1 MSSSILK
8 YKCIAISTISLLALT
23 MVLAI
28 LSTAPTVNATYV
40 SLNKQHTPD
49 RDFNQSETIRF
60 TITLNVLDVPGGSP
74 IAIRHLNITDIIPGG
89 LTYVVG
95 SETHTPT
102 ATFTKTGQQL
112 FWNFGVATVH
122 TTIPQ
127 AVVSFSVTV
136 DIGATGFKVNQAIAE
151 YYEDVTSVYS
161 NPGITDTIFIQT
173 PTPTPTPTPAPN
185 ASSIGGKIEIV
196 PVNILQSLAPYFGI
210 AFLVTAV
217 LSSALIYKH
226 RKRTT

>member
-1 MSSSILK
+1 MSSSIPK
-8 YKCIAISTISLLALT
+8 YKCIAISTISFLALT
-23 MVLAI
+23 MVLTI
-28 LSTAPTVNATYV
+28 LSTAPTVSATYV

-89 LTYVVG
+89 LTYVAG

-102 ATFTKTGQQL
+102 ATFTKVGQQL
-112 FWNFGVATVH
+112 FWDFGAATVH
-122 TTIPQ
+122 TTTPQ

-151 YYEDVTSVYS
+151 YYEDLTSVYS

-173 PTPTPTPTPAPN
+173 PTPTPTPTPN

-210 AFLVTAV
+210 AFLVTSV
-217 LSSALIYKH
+217 LSSAIIYKH